1 MLYDGLGSVGAF
13 GSMLAGAVRASM
25 LKVGRSGQD
34 FNVAAAP
41 GMETFFVVR
50 TKWGVPLERGGRR
63 TPPRLEHGHRCTP
76 HRLEHPECCPPP
88 LTWDF
93 SVSWNVACLT

>member
-63 TPPRLEHGHRCTP
+63 TPPFWNTETAVPPTFWNIRSAV
-76 HRLEHPECCPPP
+76 HP
-88 LTWDF
+88 L
-93 SVSWNVACLT
+93 